1 MPKRGWSTKA
11 FFLFQVLPPIT
22 FDTVMS
28 GGGVLVMCWCAGVL
42 VVCWYGELLVM
53 CWYSDVLVCWCVG
66 GVLVW

>member
-28 GGGVLVMCWCAGVL
+28 GGGVLMVMM
-42 VVCWYGELLVM
+42 CWYGELVVTMMQNVTDLT
-53 CWYSDVLVCWCVG
+53 DI
-66 GVLVW
+66 